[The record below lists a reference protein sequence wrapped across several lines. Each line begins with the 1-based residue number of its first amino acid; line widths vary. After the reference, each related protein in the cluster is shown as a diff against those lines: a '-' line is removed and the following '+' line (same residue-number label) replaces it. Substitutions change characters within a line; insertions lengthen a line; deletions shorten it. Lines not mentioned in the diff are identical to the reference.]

1 MVSVFHNIWAWVS
14 IYLTGFTGLILVG
27 FFLVNKK
34 KNYIID
40 YLIKLSVISILIQ
53 ISAGLYLFGIGV
65 DPGSFHLFYGVV
77 ILFTLIFIYIY
88 RNDMNQK
95 FELFWGLAIL
105 FIMGLAIRAVL
116 TFGRG
121 LG

>member
-65 DPGSFHLFYGVV
+65 NPGSFHLFYGVV

>member
-1 MVSVFHNIWAWVS
+1 MVSVFHTTWAWVS
-14 IYLTGFTGLILVG
+14 IYLSGFTGLLLIG
-27 FFLVNKK
+27 FFLANKP
-34 KNYIID
+34 KNYFLD

-53 ISAGLYLFGIGV
+53 ISAGLYLYGIGI

-77 ILFTLIFIYIY
+77 ILFTLTFMYIY
-88 RNDMNQK
+88 KVDINK
-95 FELFWGLAIL
+95 KPELLWGLSIL
-105 FIMGLAIRAVL
+105 FIMGLAIRAYL

>member
-14 IYLTGFTGLILVG
+14 IYLTGFTGLLLVG

>member
-14 IYLTGFTGLILVG
+14 IYLTGFTGLLLIF
-27 FFLVNKK
+27 FFLANKK
-34 KNYIID
+34 KNYLID

>member
-1 MVSVFHNIWAWVS
+1 MVSVFHSVWAWVS
-14 IYLTGFTGLILVG
+14 IYLTGFTGLLLIF
-27 FFLVNKK
+27 FFLANKK
-34 KNYIID
+34 KNYLID

-77 ILFTLIFIYIY
+77 ILFTLIFVYIY
-88 RNDMNQK
+88 RSDMNK
-95 FELFWGLAIL
+95 KPELFWGLSVL
-105 FIMGLAIRAVL
+105 LIMGLAIRAVL